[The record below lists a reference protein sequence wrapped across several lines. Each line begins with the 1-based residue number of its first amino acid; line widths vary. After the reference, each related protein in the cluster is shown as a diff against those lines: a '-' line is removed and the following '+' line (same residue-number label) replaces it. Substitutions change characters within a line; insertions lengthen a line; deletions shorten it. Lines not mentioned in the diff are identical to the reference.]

1 MGFTVIE
8 ITKKG
13 QAQIIQHLNRQSKS
27 LDASNNRL
35 NANWT
40 LVYSLMRAQER
51 IVSERDLRAQEKGTT
66 EFVQKK

>member
-1 MGFTVIE
+1 MGFTEIE

-27 LDASNNRL
+27 LEASNNRL

-40 LVYSLMRAQER
+40 LVYSLTRAQGR
-51 IVSERDLRAQEKGTT
+51 IVRERDLRAQEKGAT
-66 EFVQKK
+66 EFVKK